1 MLSKVFD
8 HLIPK
13 NLLEVEILPFPGNA
27 KETEAESG

>member
-1 MLSKVFD
+1 MLYKVFD

-27 KETEAESG
+27 EEN